1 MRVDTKEERALL
13 TKLLV
18 GTTRGDAIKTPNH
31 LLLVV
36 KDVSIVTRKEWK
48 KLYTQHGQVQYKR
61 KQDWTLFICLLVTR
75 RTILSQQEMICLAR
89 WNQGPQQ
96 KHLCLLLLNFYR
108 KMWYVVMAVS
118 NTWQLIA
125 NQKTRNMWLNSQNNI
140 VSREFKCQCIILK
153 QMEQQKENTIQSQ
166 RHLLV

>member
-61 KQDWTLFICLLVTR
+61 K
-75 RTILSQQEMICLAR
+75 
-89 WNQGPQQ
+89 
-96 KHLCLLLLNFYR
+96 
-108 KMWYVVMAVS
+108 
-118 NTWQLIA
+118 
-125 NQKTRNMWLNSQNNI
+125 
-140 VSREFKCQCIILK
+140 
-153 QMEQQKENTIQSQ
+153 
-166 RHLLV
+166 